1 MAIEIKKGIYP
12 EGLTSEILAG
22 VAGSSVWVRNDSGN
36 ATCRSL
42 SSEKYLD
49 AHDKFNDPGKHFYI
63 KKLEKEEMKQL
74 LAPIERKL
82 YVLGYEIKQEGDVDL
97 LSLIEKID
105 TKLDSLDALAKQSTR
120 ISHHV
125 KELREAKHLV
135 ILELDR
141 RGDLA

>member
-12 EGLTSEILAG
+12 EGLTPEIIAD
-22 VAGSSVWVRNDSGN
+22 VARPPVQVWDDGCPAVR
-36 ATCRSL
+36 L
-42 SSEKYLD
+42 PISSEKYLD
-49 AHDKFNDPGKHFYI
+49 GHDKFNDPGKHFYI